1 MLNDYPD
8 DPKLTYALFKLQDVL
23 EAQQEHPDPDFLDIT
38 SHRDEV
44 LARYQPIFV
53 PSHIPELTKSE
64 FESFLLSKNNDHWYS
79 LHRVRKH
86 MTASMPLLRQA
97 LALLLD
103 ESYPVRER
111 LNQIR
116 PERYFG
122 QTAIVSRI
130 TTLKSLG
137 GSFR

>member
-1 MLNDYPD
+1 MLIDYPD

-23 EAQQEHPDPDFLDIT
+23 EAQQREHPDPDFMDIT

-44 LARYQPIFV
+44 LVRYQPNFA

-64 FESFLLSKNNDHWYS
+64 FESFLLPKNNYHWNN

-103 ESYPVRER
+103 ENHHV
-111 LNQIR
+111 
-116 PERYFG
+116 
-122 QTAIVSRI
+122 
-130 TTLKSLG
+130 
-137 GSFR
+137 